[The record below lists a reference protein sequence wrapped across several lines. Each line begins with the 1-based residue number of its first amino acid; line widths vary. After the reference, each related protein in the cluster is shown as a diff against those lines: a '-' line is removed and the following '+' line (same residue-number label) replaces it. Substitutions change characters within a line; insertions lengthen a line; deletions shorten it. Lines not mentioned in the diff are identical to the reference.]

1 MALRKQLPEFQLQVQ
16 FATANDIV
24 VLFGPSGCGKT
35 TVLRC
40 IAGLLQPD
48 EGRIALGERV
58 LTDTATGWHLPPQ
71 HRNVGYVFQ
80 DYLLFPHLT
89 VTKNLLYGI
98 KKPTAESRERMA
110 RLVSLLGIASLGE
123 RYPMELSGGEQQRVA
138 LARALMTEPELLLL
152 DEPLSALDQQTRLG
166 LQEELLKLQVAWQI
180 PFVLVTHD
188 LAEAE
193 KLGQQIIQ
201 LNRPIASPA
210 E

>member
-35 TVLRC
+35 TILRC

-58 LTDTATGWHLPPQ
+58 LTDIATGRFLPPQ

-110 RLVSLLGIASLGE
+110 RLVSLLGIAALGD

-152 DEPLSALDQQTRLG
+152 DEPLSALDQPTRLS
-166 LQEELLKLQVAWQI
+166 LQEELLKLQAAWRI

-201 LNRPIASPA
+201 LNRPTASPA
-210 E
+210 